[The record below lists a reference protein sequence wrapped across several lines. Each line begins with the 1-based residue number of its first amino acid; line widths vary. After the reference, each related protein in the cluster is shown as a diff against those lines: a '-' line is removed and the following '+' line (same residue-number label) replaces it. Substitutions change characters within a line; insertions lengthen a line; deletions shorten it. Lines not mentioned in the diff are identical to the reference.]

1 MWTSRVLWTLGDERG
16 DNLFHALVMLVGVAV
31 MAESNQVHF
40 GIVAT
45 LTSHPLVV
53 HL

>member
-1 MWTSRVLWTLGDERG
+1 MLWHARRLACGN
-16 DNLFHALVMLVGVAV
+16 NLLHMLVMFVGVAR